1 MYARRAARRWKR
13 RSSRLI
19 DLHAAPPWLGR
30 SPLRIVDS
38 DVLWCSH
45 DAKVPDGG
53 AAGWEPR
60 GAAGGRAAAGDPGVY
75 RQRPVH
81 RRPVRSARFGE
92 DLGGGPEGLELRH
105 NPGSRILIARET
117 WPALRDTTLR
127 SVLAWLPDGVMGSY
141 AVTEHVFAL
150 WTGTD
155 DAGRPRPSSELVFPA
170 MDDQADM
177 KNVLSLEVSACWID
191 EPQGGLALRGDA
203 GTTID
208 PGLREELFQQLVGRV
223 GRGPETPRHRGLIWL
238 TGNPPAPTHWVAR
251 LFHYDGQ
258 GAPANPDPDRQLFLS
273 TRATNARHLPSDYY
287 GRLERVMGAG
297 TPMARRYLEG
307 EWIHFASTNPFQ
319 RPWIQ
324 IAGFGEA
331 PRVPALSA
339 LDVAIGID
347 PAISTKDDSAYSAIV
362 AGQPLEPEGGRG
374 RQIFVLDCERGHW
387 SVGEQIDHLL
397 RAARRW
403 QARTVRIEDVAYQ
416 RALGEV
422 LSKEMRER
430 GIRLAVQM
438 VRPDADKLMR
448 ASAWSPLVE
457 DGTVVFDRG
466 LDLLI
471 EAMLSVPQDR
481 RQWDLVDAAGLC
493 IRGFPVRAAESSPIR
508 TPDRVQMEGRAAS
521 YNFGPLHP
529 SGPPRPP
536 RYAGPESTRPPSY
549 PRAVPAPFLWD
560 PRRRGASR
568 RDPGGEL
575 RPPRVLRDP
584 EACRRSPCRA
594 PCSCPARFAH
604 GSGIASRVCRHNREK
619 PPPMPSPPSR
629 RERSGRWKSHTQGE
643 SSWVN
648 QTTAGIRWPIP
659 A

>member
-1 MYARRAARRWKR
+1 
-13 RSSRLI
+13 
-19 DLHAAPPWLGR
+19 
-30 SPLRIVDS
+30 
-38 DVLWCSH
+38 VLWCSH
-45 DAKVPDGG
+45 DGGVPDGG
-53 AAGWEPR
+53 AAGRSREARLEAELPPVIR
-60 GAAGGRAAAGDPGVY
+60 AFIASDRSIVGLFGPLGSAKTSAGVLKAWSFAY
-75 RQRPVH
+75 Q
-81 RRPVRSARFGE
+81 
-92 DLGGGPEGLELRH
+92 
-105 NPGSRILIARET
+105 NPGSRVLIVRET

-141 AVTEHVFAL
+141 AVTEHVFTL

-155 DAGRPRPSSELVFPA
+155 DTGRPRPVSEFVFRA

-191 EPQGGLALRGDA
+191 EPQGGLSLRQDA
-203 GTTID
+203 GTTVD

-258 GAPANPDPDRQLFLS
+258 GAPANPDPDRHLFLS
-273 TRATNARHLPSDYY
+273 TRATNARHLPPDYY
-287 GRLERVMGAG
+287 GRLERVMGSG
-297 TPMARRYLEG
+297 TPMARRYLDG

-319 RPWIQ
+319 RAWIQ

-331 PRVPALSA
+331 PQVPALSS

-362 AGQPLEPEGGRG
+362 VAGQPLDAEGGRH
-374 RQIFVLDCERGHW
+374 IFVLDCERGHW

-430 GIRLAVQM
+430 GTRLAVQM

-466 LDLLI
+466 LDMLV

-481 RQWDLVDAAGLC
+481 RQWDLVDAAGLV

-508 TPDRVQMEGRAAS
+508 TPDRVLMEDRAAS
-521 YNFGPLHP
+521 YNFGPLRP

-536 RYAGPESTRPPSY
+536 RYPGPESTRSPSY
-549 PRAVPAPFLWD
+549 PRVVPAPLLWD
-560 PRRRGASR
+560 PRRRGAPGATRAASYGR
-568 RDPGGEL
+568 RAL
-575 RPPRVLRDP
+575 
-584 EACRRSPCRA
+584 
-594 PCSCPARFAH
+594 
-604 GSGIASRVCRHNREK
+604 
-619 PPPMPSPPSR
+619 
-629 RERSGRWKSHTQGE
+629 
-643 SSWVN
+643 
-648 QTTAGIRWPIP
+648 
-659 A
+659 